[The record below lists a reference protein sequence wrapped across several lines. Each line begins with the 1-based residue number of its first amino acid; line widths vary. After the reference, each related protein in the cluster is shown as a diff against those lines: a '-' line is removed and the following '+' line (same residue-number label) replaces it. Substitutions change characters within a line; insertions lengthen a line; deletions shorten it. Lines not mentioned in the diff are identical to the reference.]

1 VKRRLFALGAVL
13 LTSGHSGC
21 IPYTPST
28 ANYPSDWNP
37 KQIEWQPYALG
48 LRAAAREH
56 KPIVLVFYT
65 DWCPH
70 CHNYSRVFHD
80 PRVVEASGAFV
91 MIRVD
96 NDGNP
101 ELSMEYALDGNYIP
115 RTFFLL
121 PSGEVLEQ
129 VRPERPARTDG
140 GPEFRYLVDEYEPDE
155 LLELM
160 HEARELAKAQR

>member
-1 VKRRLFALGAVL
+1 MTRLSAVMLLLLGLCGVL
-13 LTSGHSGC
+13 LSGC
-21 IPYTPST
+21 MPYTPSS

-37 KQIEWQPYALG
+37 KQVEWQPYALG
-48 LRAAAREH
+48 LRAAARQH

-80 PRVVEASGAFV
+80 PRVVDASRGFV
-91 MIRVD
+91 MIRVER
-96 NDGNP
+96 DGNP
-101 ELSMEYALDGNYIP
+101 ELSQEYALDGDYIP

-121 PSGEVLEQ
+121 PSGEVLDQ
-129 VRPERPARTDG
+129 LHPGRAD
-140 GPEFRYLVDEYEPDE
+140 FRYFLDEYEPDE

-160 HEARELAKAQR
+160 QRARELAKQRR